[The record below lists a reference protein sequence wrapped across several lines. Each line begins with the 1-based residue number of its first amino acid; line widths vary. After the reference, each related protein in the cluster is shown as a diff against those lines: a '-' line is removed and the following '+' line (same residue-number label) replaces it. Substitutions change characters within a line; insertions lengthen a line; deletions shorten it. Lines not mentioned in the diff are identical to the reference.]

1 MAHQVGS
8 QGGALGQYGVI
19 ANKHST
25 MKKSFETDNLIEAFR
40 LQSYWLIL
48 TV

>member
-1 MAHQVGS
+1 MAHQVGT
-8 QGGALGQYGVI
+8 QVGALGQYCVI

-25 MKKSFETDNLIEAFR
+25 MKKSFKTDNLIERFR